1 MARDS
6 QRSRCYKWDHLM
18 ERTYPFLGATHQKY
32 YHPDDEGPVQDRD
45 QRADAKFLVAYV
57 LRDYGIDPAEVK
69 IRFTKKN
76 GGACANEWMIN
87 FTPSRISRETIYHE
101 LCHTIIRNQPWW
113 VELAEPVTVPRK
125 YLGRLCWIEEHTI
138 TKQENPVWQDPGHGP
153 YFVRLLMEVIS
164 FYEQIPV
171 VELER
176 LAIQCG
182 LKFVK
187 ASEVPQR
194 LPEEQ
199 QEVAA

>member
-6 QRSRCYKWDHLM
+6 QRSKCYEWDHLM
-18 ERTYPFLGATHQKY
+18 EQTYPFLGATHQKY

-45 QRADAKFLVAYV
+45 QKADAKFLVAYV
-57 LRDYGIDPAEVK
+57 LADYGIDPSKVK
-69 IRFTKKN
+69 VMFTKRN
-76 GGACANEWMIN
+76 GGACADGRVIN
-87 FTPSRISRETIYHE
+87 FTPSHISRETIYHE
-101 LCHTIIRNQPWW
+101 LCHVIIRNQPWLLEETE
-113 VELAEPVTVPRK
+113 ELPEIHLGGGVRVLARTRK
-125 YLGRLCWIEEHTI
+125 KL
-138 TKQENPVWQDPGHGP
+138 NPVRQDLGHGP